1 MREKDRLSTIPSGY
15 FYGVGVLFGE
25 NDELLRLSPDVKARF
40 LGSSEACPVVD
51 RLIKERGA
59 EEMAKRYASVIFWFG
74 YLREELDHKGLS
86 TISTELITPKK
97 RLVGE
102 PLGLHHDPDWIP
114 TSLHTHVFRNHA
126 AYQLPRLVT
135 ESIYRD
141 PDPQASQASMVKT
154 LDIFNKTLSLQPQ
167 DATELLVLFSEEL
180 ANNSTPEDVLTILK
194 RTLGTAKIKEDNLYT
209 ELNETL
215 TVVEEKAPLLWE
227 AYCRLSPKKREENNI
242 YQKKA

>member
-1 MREKDRLSTIPSGY
+1 MREKDRLDKRPSSY
-15 FYGVGVLFGE
+15 LFGDGILFGK
-25 NDELLRLSPDVKARF
+25 NDDLLRLSPDVKARF

-51 RLIKERGA
+51 RLTEERGA
-59 EEMAKRYASVIFWFG
+59 EEMSKRYASVIFWFG
-74 YLREELDHKGLS
+74 YLREELDNKGLS

-102 PLGLHHDPDWIP
+102 PLGPHHDPDWIP
-114 TSLHTHVFRNHA
+114 ASLHTHVFRNHA

-141 PDPQASQASMVKT
+141 PDPKASMVKT
-154 LDIFNKTLSLQPQ
+154 LNAFDRATSLCPQ

-180 ANNSTPEDVLTILK
+180 ANNSAPEDVLTILK

-209 ELNETL
+209 ELNKTL
-215 TVVEEKAPLLWE
+215 TVVKEKAPLLWE

-242 YQKKA
+242 YQKT